1 VSGLSAKKGETLM
14 ATTINAQAL
23 KQLMA
28 SDTLYAV
35 LDVRDWGEFTLDQ
48 IPNTTPLPRGHLE
61 KYIAV
66 LVPKKDVQVVLYCDS
81 GQRSTRAA
89 ATLEALGYANVAV
102 LEGGLGGWKAA
113 GYETIHGW
121 SLRGKEYGERLQVE
135 EGIPDLT
142 AEELHARLVRGEK
155 LYILDTRTEP
165 EFLGSHL
172 PGAYSAPGGQL
183 PLTVTDV
190 VQDRN
195 AAIVTN
201 CAGRTRSLL
210 GAHVLRRMGFP
221 QVYALKG
228 GTGAWRI
235 AGYGDELQSGPGGT
249 VPPVSATAQAACAE
263 FAERVAAEDGI
274 PFMSPRELNTRQEKG
289 ELCYLLDVRQLDEY
303 RAGHV
308 PGARFCPGTQTA
320 LLVECFVGVK
330 NATIV
335 TMCESRA
342 RGILAAASLKGI
354 GYPNV
359 FVLDGGTTAWTAN
372 GFALET
378 GEPHEVDYGQ
388 PAWLARLLLGLPA
401 SVQPQALP
409 IPGLADAR
417 ARTSFIAPAA
427 LQARLATGERVVL
440 LDLRSA
446 GDFGTAHIPGARWL
460 SRGRLDLQIGQEAP
474 DKNTAVVLYC
484 RTGAESTLSAPML
497 QTLGYHSVSV
507 VDGGFAAWQKAGL
520 PTEQGLG
527 AQAEFEEL
535 AIAEVGLLGSGPYG
549 YSNERMAQYLK
560 DEEALGA
567 KYEGKRQ
574 GQR

>member
-1 VSGLSAKKGETLM
+1 M
-14 ATTINAQAL
+14 ATTLSAQAL
-23 KQLMA
+23 KQLME

-66 LVPKKDVQVVLYCDS
+66 LVPKKDVKIVLSCED
-81 GQRSTRAA
+81 GQRSARAA
-89 ATLEALGYANVAV
+89 TTLESLGYMTVAV
-102 LEGGLGGWKAA
+102 LEGGLHGWKAA

-135 EGIPDLT
+135 KGIPDLT
-142 AEELHARLVRGEK
+142 AEDLHARLARGEK

-165 EFLGSHL
+165 EFLNSHL
-172 PGAYSAPGGQL
+172 PSAYCAPGGQL
-183 PLTVTDV
+183 ALTVTDI

-210 GAHVLRRMGFP
+210 GAHVLQRMGFP

-235 AGYGDELQSGPGGT
+235 AGYGDELRSGPGAA
-249 VPPVSATAQAACAE
+249 VPLVSATAQAACSE
-263 FAERVAAEDGI
+263 FAERVATEDKI
-274 PFMSPRELNTRQEKG
+274 SFLAPRELKARQERG
-289 ELCYLLDVRQLDEY
+289 DLCYLLDVRQLDEY
-303 RAGHV
+303 RAGHL
-308 PGARFCPGTQTA
+308 PGAHFCPGTQTA
-320 LLVECFVGVK
+320 LLVECLVGVK
-330 NATIV
+330 NAAIV
-335 TMCESRA
+335 TMCDSRA
-342 RGILAAASLKGI
+342 RGILAASLLKDM
-354 GYPNV
+354 GYPHV
-359 FVLDGGTTAWTAN
+359 VVLDGGTTAWTAN

-417 ARTSFIAPAA
+417 ARTSFIAPEV
-427 LQARLATGERVVL
+427 LQTRLAAGEKVVL

-446 GDFGTAHIPGARWL
+446 GDFATAHIPGARWL
-460 SRGRLDLQIGQEAP
+460 SRGRLELQIEQEAP
-474 DKNTAVVLYC
+474 DKNTEVVLYC
-484 RTGAESTLSAPML
+484 RTGAESTLSTP
-497 QTLGYHSVSV
+497 TLKAFGYHKISV
-507 VDGGFAAWQKAGL
+507 VDDGFAAWKKAGF

-567 KYEGKRQ
+567 KYQRQ
-574 GQR
+574 R

>member
-1 VSGLSAKKGETLM
+1 MV
-14 ATTINAQAL
+14 TTISAQAP
-23 KQLMA
+23 QRLMEN
-28 SDTLYAV
+28 DTLYAV
-35 LDVRDWGEFTLDQ
+35 LDVRDWGEFTLEQ
-48 IPNTTPLPRGHLE
+48 IPGTNSLPRGYLE

-66 LVPKKDVQVVLYCDS
+66 LVPKKDVQVILYCDTGEWS
-81 GQRSTRAA
+81 ARAA
-89 ATLEALGYANVAV
+89 ATLDSLGYTNVSVLAN
-102 LEGGLGGWKAA
+102 GLRGWKAA
-113 GYETIHGW
+113 GYETINGW

-135 EGIPDLT
+135 KDIPEMT
-142 AEELHARLVRGEK
+142 AEELHTRLARSEK

-183 PLTVTDV
+183 ALTVTDI
-190 VQDRN
+190 VQERSIP
-195 AAIVTN
+195 IVTN

-210 GAHVLRRMGFP
+210 GAHLLRRMGFP

-235 AGYGDELQSGPGGT
+235 AGYGSELQSGLGTT
-249 VPPVSATAQAACAE
+249 VPPASTTAQAACAQ
-263 FAERVAAEDGI
+263 FAERVATEDNV
-274 PFMSPRELNTRQEKG
+274 PFMSPRELKARQEQG

-303 RAGHV
+303 RAGHI

-320 LLVECFVGVK
+320 LLVECFAGVK
-330 NATIV
+330 NAAIV
-335 TMCESRA
+335 TMCDSRA
-342 RGILAAASLKGI
+342 RGILAAALLKGM
-354 GYPNV
+354 GYPRV

-378 GEPHEVDYGQ
+378 GEPHEVDCGQ

-401 SVQPQALP
+401 HVQPQELP

-417 ARTSFIAPAA
+417 AQTSFITAKMLQERFAA
-427 LQARLATGERVVL
+427 GDRVVL

-446 GDFGTAHIPGARWL
+446 GDFATAHIPGARWL
-460 SRGRLDLQIGQEAP
+460 SRGRLDLQIEQEAP
-474 DKNTAVVLYC
+474 DKNTEVVLYC
-484 RTGAESTLSAPML
+484 RKGTESTLSVPML
-497 QTLGYHSVSV
+497 KTLGYHRVSV
-507 VDGGFAAWQKAGL
+507 LNGGFEAWKKAGF

-549 YSNERMAQYLK
+549 YSNERMAKYLK
-560 DEEALGA
+560 DEEELGA
-567 KYEGKRQ
+567 KYKR
-574 GQR
+574 RETAAHA

>member
-1 VSGLSAKKGETLM
+1 M
-14 ATTINAQAL
+14 ATMISAPAL
-23 KQLMA
+23 KRLME

-35 LDVRDWGEFTLDQ
+35 LDVRDWGEFTLEQ
-48 IPNTTPLPRGHLE
+48 IPGTNSLPRGHLE

-66 LVPKKDVQVVLYCDS
+66 LVPKKDVHVILYCDT
-81 GQRSTRAA
+81 GQRSAHAA
-89 ATLEALGYANVAV
+89 ATLESLGYSDVSV
-102 LEGGLGGWKAA
+102 LDGGLRGWKAA
-113 GYETIHGW
+113 GCATLHGW

-135 EGIPDLT
+135 EEILEMT
-142 AEELHARLVRGEK
+142 AEELHARLARGEK

-165 EFLGSHL
+165 EFLATHL
-172 PGAYSAPGGQL
+172 PGAYGAPGGQL
-183 PLTVTDV
+183 ALTVTDI
-190 VQDRN
+190 VQERSIP
-195 AAIVTN
+195 IVTN

-210 GAHVLRRMGFP
+210 GAHLLRRMGFP

-235 AGYGDELQSGPGGT
+235 AGYGNELQAGPG
-249 VPPVSATAQAACAE
+249 VALQPVSAASHTACAQ
-263 FAERVAAEDGI
+263 FAERVAAEDKI
-274 PFMSPRELNTRQEKG
+274 PFLTPRELKARQDQG
-289 ELCYLLDVRQLDEY
+289 DLCYLLDVRQLDEY

-330 NATIV
+330 NAAIV

-342 RGILAAASLKGI
+342 RGILAAALLKGM
-354 GYPNV
+354 GYPHV
-359 FVLDGGTTAWTAN
+359 VVLDGGTTAWTAN

-401 SVQPQALP
+401 GVEPQALP
-409 IPGLADAR
+409 IPGLADAH
-417 ARTSFIAPAA
+417 AQASVIAPET
-427 LQARLATGERVVL
+427 LRTRITTGDRCTV

-446 GDFGTAHIPGARWL
+446 GDFATAHIPGARWL
-460 SRGRLDLQIGQEAP
+460 SRGRLDLQIEQEAP
-474 DKNTAVVLYC
+474 DKTAEVVLYC
-484 RTGAESTLSAPML
+484 RKGTESTLSVP
-497 QTLGYHSVSV
+497 TLKAFGYHKVSV
-507 VDGGFAAWQKAGL
+507 VDGGFAAWKKAGF

-567 KYEGKRQ
+567 KYQRQ
-574 GQR
+574 RSSQK